1 MRRAWKAA
9 ASAAGMLAAL
19 AGCSGG
25 SNGAADPT
33 TVTATSPAESSTM
46 VPSTGQTQAPTS
58 TSTTAT
64 TRATTTSAAPTTT
77 AARPEPQVK
86 TDYLR
91 LYDAYWACLHTPR
104 TCDPS
109 TLTSTVGTARAALT
123 KTVTDLVSGGLAI
136 GSEDPGYVV
145 VESVTLTGQ
154 TTALVTSCWWDT
166 GVLYGPPAQ
175 VGGAP
180 IIIND
185 LKVTSRFETTM
196 TFEGGRWL
204 TSEEKRVGRV
214 EGVNQCPPEG

>member
-9 ASAAGMLAAL
+9 ASAAGMLAVL

-25 SNGAADPT
+25 SNGAVDP
-33 TVTATSPAESSTM
+33 TVTATSPAESSTT
-46 VPSTGQTQAPTS
+46 VPSTKPTQVP
-58 TSTTAT
+58 TSTTAPPP
-64 TRATTTSAAPTTT
+64 TTTSAAPTTT
-77 AARPEPQVK
+77 AAPPEPQVR

-91 LYDAYWACLHTPR
+91 LYDAYWACLRSPS

-145 VESVTLTGQ
+145 VESVTLNGP

-196 TFEGGRWL
+196 TFEGDRWL